1 MSMKRTRQRTYSP
14 GRRGDQTN
22 AGLGKNANAPE
33 KSWEEYTA
41 GQPDDAF
48 SAYSMKSKYDRG
60 ALVTHPKFGKG
71 VVLAVEE
78 QRMDVLFAEGKK
90 KLGQGLS

>member
-1 MSMKRTRQRTYSP
+1 
-14 GRRGDQTN
+14 
-22 AGLGKNANAPE
+22 
-33 KSWEEYTA
+33 
-41 GQPDDAF
+41 
-48 SAYSMKSKYDRG
+48 
-60 ALVTHPKFGKG
+60 VTHPKFGKG